1 MTGRILAATLLLLA
15 VWCASVPDDGPWPCS
30 ALQPARPWTWLTRP
44 RSSSGMKRP
53 KTEHF
58 IRQAQFVGTSRD
70 FGFLVPT
77 PNPSYV
83 EAIEPGLFAN
93 LAHFTEPKT
102 EYRTE
107 SRTFNAFGCVKAPE
121 PKHEQPSEPAPPGNV
136 IVVEKKR
143 VGNLDT
149 SVLKFRLDKTRKFDE
164 TADELLGWLNRN
176 GYVARPELKEWL
188 KQYIENNWVITAFK
202 IAGEVGPD
210 PVSSSKS
217 KETGFAIKATP
228 IRMTFRTERPL
239 FPYREPVDQRDAQS
253 GSIPRLLRVSSPP
266 SSHDWHDW

>member
-1 MTGRILAATLLLLA
+1 M
-15 VWCASVPDDGPWPCS
+15 
-30 ALQPARPWTWLTRP
+30 
-44 RSSSGMKRP
+44 
-53 KTEHF
+53 
-58 IRQAQFVGTSRD
+58 
-70 FGFLVPT
+70 
-77 PNPSYV
+77 
-83 EAIEPGLFAN
+83 
-93 LAHFTEPKT
+93 
-102 EYRTE
+102 
-107 SRTFNAFGCVKAPE
+107 
-121 PKHEQPSEPAPPGNV
+121 
-136 IVVEKKR
+136 IVVDQKR

-210 PVSSSKS
+210 PVSSSKP

-253 GSIPRLLRVSSPP
+253 GSIPRLLRVFVAAKRRMTGTIGESTSWRGQTVWADAITDAERVELLSKVHLPRELFTTSGGSP
-266 SSHDWHDW
+266 SSKTVPRRETARMSSTLPSPMITAPWAAQRSS